1 MGFEPFVYK
10 GLETGNRDIAS
21 HVVKQNKILFVFQS
35 MLNPEEPEGILFT
48 IGVHFIHECKKMSVQ
63 KYNFSLFFLL

>member
-10 GLETGNRDIAS
+10 GLETGSRDIAS

-35 MLNPEEPEGILFT
+35 MLNPDEPEGIL
-48 IGVHFIHECKKMSVQ
+48 IN
-63 KYNFSLFFLL
+63 YNWENSNILYMYVRK